1 MVSTSQSRNRES
13 VSDVGLLI
21 LYPTGSRAGKKPAAA
36 AEPEVAKPDTLE
48 QQLTK
53 SNVKRVSGDP
63 GEEYLPLSRK
73 FRAVVTGASSSGA
86 GSSTE
91 AGTLGATTAF
101 PRNTRWYAGPP

>member
-1 MVSTSQSRNRES
+1 MALVVEDALLVGDAVEDR
-13 VSDVGLLI
+13 DVPPPLVEKG
-21 LYPTGSRAGKKPAAA
+21 GEGM
-36 AEPEVAKPDTLE
+36 
-48 QQLTK
+48 QLTK